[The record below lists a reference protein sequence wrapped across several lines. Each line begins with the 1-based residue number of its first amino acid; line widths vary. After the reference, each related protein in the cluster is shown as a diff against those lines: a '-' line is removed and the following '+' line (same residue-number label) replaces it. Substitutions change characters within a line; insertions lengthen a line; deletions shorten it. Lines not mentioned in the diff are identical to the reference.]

1 MKRIIVSII
10 FALTVF
16 TNITVVAYA
25 DCGPKCSVTVT
36 IKGVDNSLE
45 YYGEPG
51 GTYYATLL
59 SKGIATGPAFA
70 YIEDDHSAE
79 VTAERYK
86 DEIWGAFQSYRDEDG
101 YYYLQNNW
109 KLTGNDTFCWGYY
122 PPNEFKILLYFPETG
137 RYLVSEP
144 LERYAFNAYYTANI
158 RDGALEVS
166 SGKGAADFFA
176 ELAAL
181 LIRVAITVGLELLV
195 ALWFGYRGKKEI
207 RVILETNIVTQVI
220 LNTVLNIAN
229 FKGGILTA
237 AIFYILLELAILIA
251 EAIVYMTALPKVTEK
266 RTGAVRAGFYALAA
280 NFTSFILGGML
291 TIFLFSVSD
300 VFMYV

>member
-1 MKRIIVSII
+1 MKRIIVSLI
-10 FALTVF
+10 FALTIF
-16 TNITVVAYA
+16 ASISVVAYA
-25 DCGPKCSVTVT
+25 DCGPKYSVTVT
-36 IKGVDNSLE
+36 VTGAYDGLE

-79 VTAERYK
+79 ETAERYK
-86 DEIWGAFQSYRDEDG
+86 DEIWGAFQSYRDGDG

-109 KLTGNDTFCWGYY
+109 ELTGNDTFCWGYY

-144 LERYAFNAYYTANI
+144 LERCAFNAYFTADI

-166 SGKGAADFFA
+166 AGKGAADFFA

-181 LIRVAITVGLELLV
+181 LLRIAITIGLELLV
-195 ALWFGYRGKKEI
+195 ALGFGYRGKKEI
-207 RVILETNIVTQVI
+207 KIILETNIVTQMI

-237 AIFYILLELAILIA
+237 AFFYILLELAIFIA
-251 EAIVYMTALPKVTEK
+251 EAIVYMKVLPEVTEK
-266 RTGAVRAGFYALAA
+266 RTGKVRAWLYSLAA
-280 NFTSFILGGML
+280 NFTSFVLGGML

-300 VFMYV
+300 AFMYV